1 MKQRMTG
8 LEMKD
13 REYISEGDGD
23 EDVDEKTKKEKK
35 VKEADELGEEGDKDK
50 AKKKNAL
57 VMSEQV
63 EVTAKNVVQLEL
75 FLRPGSR
82 RSGPSTRSLLRARR
96 SRSPDRPFSYSLRI

>member
-1 MKQRMTG
+1 MRKRRSRR
-8 LEMKD
+8 K
-13 REYISEGDGD
+13 
-23 EDVDEKTKKEKK
+23 KK
-35 VKEADELGEEGDKDK
+35 VKEADELGEEGEKDK

-57 VMSEQV
+57 VMFKQV

-96 SRSPDRPFSYSLRI
+96 SRSPERPVQLFFTNLKGRLALFSNLSFALI